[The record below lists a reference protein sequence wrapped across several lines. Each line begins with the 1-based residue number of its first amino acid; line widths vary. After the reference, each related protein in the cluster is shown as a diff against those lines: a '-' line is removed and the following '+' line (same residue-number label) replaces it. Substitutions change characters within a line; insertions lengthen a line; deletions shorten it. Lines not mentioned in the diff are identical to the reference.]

1 MSGLQ
6 SSRKKYP
13 WQKSRQ
19 VQKNLNKSRRC
30 LQMRSSKALKTVTIK
45 TKKLTKV
52 GSAAFK
58 GIAKKA
64 VIKLPKAKKTAY
76 T

>member
-1 MSGLQ
+1 
-6 SSRKKYP
+6 
-13 WQKSRQ
+13 
-19 VQKNLNKSRRC
+19 
-30 LQMRSSKALKTVTIK
+30 MRSSKALKTITIK

-64 VIKLPKAKKTAY
+64 VFKLPKAKKAAY
-76 T
+76 KKLLKKKYDKTTKLK